1 MDLSVLEFSRAVCC
15 EEPIFAECLTWSQK
29 QTLAVISDAF
39 QANFAKYK
47 KEFPN
52 VHLTVNRRKQ
62 QEKKIVSIFRSQIS
76 TAKIE
81 STLWLSL
88 ADLSQVTLPWY
99 GQQFHGLQWVKL
111 LTEQSFSSIIYITL
125 I

>member
-62 QEKKIVSIFRSQIS
+62 QEKKLYLFSG
-76 TAKIE
+76 AKYLLQRLKAP
-81 STLWLSL
+81 SGCHWL
-88 ADLSQVTLPWY
+88 T
-99 GQQFHGLQWVKL
+99 
-111 LTEQSFSSIIYITL
+111 
-125 I
+125 